1 MKGIVITFCTTQGRT
16 LEDSTVAEW
25 LMASAKRMNLSG
37 ATVNGSISSFGHHGE
52 FHATNMYD
60 SYDQPV
66 QITMVVSE
74 SERDEL
80 MAAIKATGARLFYT
94 QHPVDYGYTDEENQ

>member
-1 MKGIVITFCTTQGRT
+1 MKGIAITFFTTQGRT
-16 LEDSTVAEW
+16 LEDVTVAEW
-25 LMASAKRMNLSG
+25 LMSCAKKMNLSG

-66 QITMVVSE
+66 QITMIVSAT
-74 SERDEL
+74 ERDEL
-80 MAAIKATGARLFYT
+80 MAAIKATGAKLFYVE
-94 QHPVDYGYTDEENQ
+94 HPVSYGYTDEED